1 MVRRQRSEDH
11 PTVDEHRRRTEGGTI
26 MQVDALSNDDL
37 QTGKTMKRAMSLLA
51 AVAFAAAAG
60 LATIDVAESD
70 LTPRALKT
78 DANEQGVRSS
88 TAPEAPAVPARGEL
102 DPALQRPDRGN
113 DHHG

>member
-1 MVRRQRSEDH
+1 
-11 PTVDEHRRRTEGGTI
+11 
-26 MQVDALSNDDL
+26 MQVDTLSKHDVP
-37 QTGKTMKRAMSLLA
+37 TGKTMKRAMSLLA

-78 DANEQGVRSS
+78 DANEQGAR
-88 TAPEAPAVPARGEL
+88 APANAETPAAPAPGEL
-102 DPALQRPDRGN
+102 DPALLRPDSCN